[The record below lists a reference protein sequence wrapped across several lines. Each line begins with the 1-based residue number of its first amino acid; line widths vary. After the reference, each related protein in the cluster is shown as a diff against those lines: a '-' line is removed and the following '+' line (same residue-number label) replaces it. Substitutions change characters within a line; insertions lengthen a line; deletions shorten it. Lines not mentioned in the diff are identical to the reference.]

1 MIRRPEV
8 GRLVSPR
15 LWMALEVADADA
27 ALVLAGI
34 RESQRDDEMPRHSC
48 DDITLVVHT

>member
-8 GRLVSPR
+8 RRLVSPR
-15 LWMALEVADADA
+15 LRVALEVADADV
-27 ALVLAGI
+27 ALVLAEI
-34 RESQRDDEMPRHSC
+34 RESQRDDEMPRRSC